1 MEGEYRFS
9 YISTQVKSNPP
20 SFLSN
25 QCEADLHHSVRFGN
39 VDVSCEGWE
48 GPHDDYVMRGSC
60 TLKYTVLPNYP
71 DRNYQSSSPS
81 NSNKE
86 GLVFLAI
93 IAAIF
98 LYFFWK
104 GRQDNEN
111 RRNRGSGGTWRGGGG
126 GGGGGGYPPNDPPPP
141 YPSYPKQEPGTSST
155 NQQSTTQ
162 TGWRPGFWTGMLG
175 GVLANETAR
184 YMRGTNTTG
193 DRFANNQRR
202 RTWLGGGADEYDPFD
217 RFSGGMAGFGGGGG
231 GNAFGPAGPSRSRSG
246 ESETR
251 TAYGYGGSSVR

>member
-1 MEGEYRFS
+1 M
-9 YISTQVKSNPP
+9 
-20 SFLSN
+20 
-25 QCEADLHHSVRFGN
+25 
-39 VDVSCEGWE
+39 
-48 GPHDDYVMRGSC
+48 
-60 TLKYTVLPNYP
+60 LKYTVLPNYP

-111 RRNRGSGGTWRGGGG
+111 RGNRGSGGTWRDGGGGG

-184 YMRGTNTTG
+184 YMRGTNTTS

-246 ESETR
+246 GDSETR